1 MPITIQKMTKDDLA
15 KKGKYGCSIP
25 TKWLL
30 SQAQSCYIN
39 GIEEM
44 VFAVVDGKI
53 HLMGISEVSDGGVFK
68 PAEVI
73 IEEFPPWP

>member
-1 MPITIQKMTKDDLA
+1 MPVTIQKMSKTDLE
-15 KKGKYGCSIP
+15 KTGKCGCSIP

-30 SQAQSCYIN
+30 SQAMSCYIN

-44 VFAVVDGKI
+44 VFAVVEDKI
-53 HLMGISEVSDGGVFK
+53 HMIGIRDVNDEGVFK